1 MTVAE
6 MIKALKA
13 YPKDAR
19 VYVVNDWEVV
29 NENGELTDISEV
41 EDFVSQRVVVD
52 MGLDFVDEQQVLI
65 EL

>member
-41 EDFVSQRVVVD
+41 EDFVSQRIVVD

>member
-41 EDFVSQRVVVD
+41 EDFVSQRIMVD